1 MTAREMKI
9 KTFSLIEELYPEL
22 AGLADDEDILKKI
35 NGVINSVM
43 YELARLKKISAKYEY
58 DVKEDTKTL
67 VLNDIPSFYQ
77 LISISNI
84 KYEILG
90 NYEISFTLED
100 KNEEKATIYYYKY
113 PEKMELEF
121 SATEG
126 KTEEEVS
133 KEYDNNFEFELSED
147 VLEIMPYGIASDLL
161 KNDMISAYGKYFD
174 ERYQALKNMI
184 DTRKTSGKGYIDGGV
199 DI

>member
-58 DVKEDTKTL
+58 DIDKDTKTL
-67 VLNDIPSFYQ
+67 ILDDIPNFYQ
-77 LISISNI
+77 LISIPNI

-90 NYEISFTLED
+90 NYEINFILED
-100 KNEEKATIYYYKY
+100 DEEKKASIYYYKY

-121 SATEG
+121 TASDD

-133 KEYDNNFEFELSED
+133 EEYDKNFEFELSDD

-174 ERYQALKNMI
+174 ERYQNLKNMI
-184 DTRKTSGKGYIDGGV
+184 ETRKTTGTGYIDGGV

>member
-67 VLNDIPSFYQ
+67 ILNDIPSFYQ
-77 LISISNI
+77 LISIPNI

-90 NYEISFTLED
+90 NYEINFTLED
-100 KNEEKATIYYYKY
+100 NDEEKATIYYYKY

-121 SATEG
+121 SATEE

-133 KEYDNNFEFELSED
+133 KEYDDNFEFELSED